1 MNSGRIRPDLQGK
14 RWHDGAEHDGLAA
27 MSARVL
33 LVDDDARLR
42 GMVAEF
48 LVRHG
53 IESEGVG
60 TIAAAQRCLQRERFD
75 LAVLDLMLPDG
86 DGISLCR
93 RLRQSNEQ
101 MPIIILSAKGDDV
114 DRIVGL
120 EIGADDYL
128 AKPCNLRE
136 LVARIFTVLRRAGQ
150 RAGIAARAE
159 SLTMRIGEFEIDLW
173 ARSLRRDG
181 QSVRIT
187 TGEYQLL
194 EVLVTHARRVLNRD
208 ELMAL
213 SSGRRGDTLTRSV
226 DILIS
231 RLRQV
236 LEPDPAEPRYIQTV
250 WGRGYMFVPD
260 APL

>member
-1 MNSGRIRPDLQGK
+1 
-14 RWHDGAEHDGLAA
+14 
-27 MSARVL
+27 MSAKVL
-33 LVDDDARLR
+33 LVDDDVRLR
-42 GMVAEF
+42 GMTAEY
-48 LVRHG
+48 LLRHG
-53 IESEGVG
+53 ISSEGVG
-60 TIAAAQRCLQRERFD
+60 TVAGAQRCLQRERYD

-86 DGISLCR
+86 DGIALCR
-93 RLRQSNEQ
+93 KLRQTAEQ
-101 MPIIILSAKGDDV
+101 VPIIILSAKGDDV

-136 LVARIFTVLRRAGQ
+136 LVARIFTVLRRSGQ
-150 RAGIAARAE
+150 RPGVAANAE
-159 SLTMRIGEFEIDLW
+159 SAVVNIGQFEVDLW

-181 QSVRIT
+181 ELVRIT

-236 LEPDPAEPRYIQTV
+236 LEPDPAAPRYIQTV

-260 APL
+260 APP